1 MLRSDRRTFL
11 GLLSSLA
18 GSLASKRRNSQQPV
32 IEVRPTALF
41 QQPEGRKNLVRITV
55 SWLSAPA
62 ARARVTDRRGALV
75 GTAGLLPSAQ
85 GVALS
90 GEVWVPLSEPSDFQ
104 IDVEV
109 GRDRAARRKVRLTP
123 AKRWTL
129 YWLPSIHTDVGYTD
143 LQERA
148 LEIHRKNLDAALAWT
163 STHRDFHFT
172 AECALQVLSYLEDR
186 SPEAGDA
193 LVQAI
198 RDGKIGWQA
207 LFANMLTGILDHET
221 FARLVWPAGKLARER
236 GLTFLSA
243 QITDVPGQTLT
254 FPTLLA
260 ASGMKYLASGPNP
273 ERAVPLLPASGTEG
287 TVYPQ
292 LYYWEGPDGSR
303 VLHWRAH
310 HYGDG
315 TRFGF
320 DVGPDE
326 MGHRLSDW
334 LLNQPAFLAQN
345 WPYDTALLY
354 GADWQDNAPLKE
366 AIVTNVQEFGRR
378 FTWPRIITGRPEDF
392 FKDVERRYG
401 TKIPVRRGDT
411 GLYWED
417 GAAST
422 AAELAAFRSAQLAAR
437 ASEIVALWDDRI
449 EPRDDNAVARRR
461 ARADA
466 RAAMWRDLLLFGE
479 HTWGAAESV
488 AAPASRQTVAQWE
501 YKKRFIDAGAA
512 AAREQLSAALLRLG
526 RAGRAGRGRVVFNAG
541 TWERTDVARIPGGAG
556 KALSFDGRDLAAVDL
571 EDGDALV
578 LFRDVPAVGYLVL
591 SEADREA
598 RPPAGEG
605 ETLEAKAGGFAVHLD
620 PASGAIRSLTGPDG
634 KERVKPS
641 EWSGLN
647 QLVYARGG
655 EHSAL
660 WTSGDREELKNPPQL
675 ALTQAKFVRCRRERL
690 PGIRVRLIVER
701 ALEGFPSIT
710 SIVTLYDELPWVDIE
725 NRITKTATLA
735 K

>member
-18 GSLASKRRNSQQPV
+18 GSLASKRRETQQPV

-41 QQPEGRKNLVRITV
+41 QQPEGRKNLVRVTV
-55 SWLSAPA
+55 SGLNAPA

-75 GTAGLLPSAQ
+75 GTAGLLPPPASQ
-85 GVALS
+85 GPALS
-90 GEVWVPLSEPSDFQ
+90 GEVWVPLSEPADFQ

-109 GRDRAARRKVRLTP
+109 GRDRAARRRLRLTP
-123 AKRWTL
+123 AKRWTV
-129 YWLPSIHTDVGYTD
+129 YWLSSIHTDVGYTD

-148 LEIHRKNLDAALAWT
+148 LEVHRKNLDAALAWT
-163 STHRDFHFT
+163 TTHRDFHFT
-172 AECALQVLSYLEDR
+172 AECALQVLSYVENR
-186 SPEAGDA
+186 SPAAADA
-193 LVQAI
+193 LLQAI
-198 RDGKIGWQA
+198 RDGKVGWQA
-207 LFANMLTGILDHET
+207 LFANMLTGLLDHET

-260 ASGMKYLASGPNP
+260 ASGVKYLASGPNP

-320 DVGPDE
+320 EVGPDE

-345 WPYDTALLY
+345 WPYDIALLY
-354 GADWQDNAPLKE
+354 GADWQDNAPMKE
-366 AIVTNVQEFGRR
+366 AIVANVQEFTRR
-378 FTWPRIITGRPEDF
+378 FTWPRIIAGRPEDF

-422 AAELAAFRSAQLAAR
+422 AAELAEFRAAQLVAR
-437 ASEIVALWDDRI
+437 AAEIAALWETRI

-501 YKKRFIDAGAA
+501 YKKCFIDAGAA
-512 AAREQLSAALLRLG
+512 AARDHLSNGLLRLG
-526 RAGRAGRGRVVFNAG
+526 RACRPGRGRLVFNAG
-541 TWERTDVARIPGGAG
+541 TWERTDVARVPGGAA
-556 KALSFDGRDLAAVDL
+556 KSLSNDGRELASVDL
-571 EDGDALV
+571 ENGDALV
-578 LFRDVPAVGYLVL
+578 LFREVPPV
-591 SEADREA
+591 
-598 RPPAGEG
+598 
-605 ETLEAKAGGFAVHLD
+605 
-620 PASGAIRSLTGPDG
+620 
-634 KERVKPS
+634 
-641 EWSGLN
+641 
-647 QLVYARGG
+647 
-655 EHSAL
+655 
-660 WTSGDREELKNPPQL
+660 
-675 ALTQAKFVRCRRERL
+675 
-690 PGIRVRLIVER
+690 
-701 ALEGFPSIT
+701 
-710 SIVTLYDELPWVDIE
+710 
-725 NRITKTATLA
+725 
-735 K
+735 